1 MMSRGLDALLVA
13 VGVAIILCLDD
24 ITKYCHVAESWVILL
39 IASVLLS
46 IGIIRMR
53 NYYPNAN
60 KSTAALFL
68 LAAIALILADMFK
81 LNTGVYAPVWLQDAF
96 IVLSIVAFVSTTDLE
111 DE

>member
-68 LAAIALILADMFK
+68 LAAIALILADMF
-81 LNTGVYAPVWLQDAF
+81 N
-96 IVLSIVAFVSTTDLE
+96 STPEYMLRSGFKMHSLCYQ
-111 DE
+111 